1 MYLWNSEKIITQL
14 SEDAV
19 SEWEATKYL
28 ILVSAFS
35 TITGAFYYDP
45 LNRGLV
51 DWFGSAI
58 LVVIVIIGISYCFKV
73 NQQGDNKNFI
83 IRYVVL
89 TWPVLIR
96 IILFTII
103 PYLIILII
111 AYRSELSISLLLL
124 NEWFR
129 TFYTFLIEILY
140 FYLLSNYIKR
150 VSHTSLRSQRP

>member
-1 MYLWNSEKIITQL
+1 MYIWNSEKLITQL

-28 ILVSAFS
+28 ILTSVVSA
-35 TITGAFYYDP
+35 ITGALYYDP
-45 LNRGLV
+45 LNQGLV
-51 DWFGSAI
+51 DWFGGVVLAI
-58 LVVIVIIGISYCFKV
+58 IVIVGISYCFKI
-73 NQQGDNKNFI
+73 NQQGDNKNYI

-89 TWPVLIR
+89 TWPVFIR
-96 IILFTII
+96 ITLFTII
-103 PYLIILII
+103 PYFIISFI
-111 AYRSELSISLLLL
+111 AYRNDLSISLLLS

-150 VSHTSLRSQRP
+150 VSHTSLRRQRP